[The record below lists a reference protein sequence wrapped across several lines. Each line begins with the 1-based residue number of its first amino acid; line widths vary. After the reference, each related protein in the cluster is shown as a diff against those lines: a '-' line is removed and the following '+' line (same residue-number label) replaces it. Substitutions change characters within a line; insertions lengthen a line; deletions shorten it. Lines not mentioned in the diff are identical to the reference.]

1 MGSNGNYDVARASSA
16 GTSGGDSGGGGGDTT
31 PPSPPRLPVAPP
43 LTSPSRVPGELSTS
57 PPPLQPPLAPPRA
70 ADRDTDEGLDDDYMP
85 EKEDDEGV
93 DDGCWNW
100 EQEEAEYTYGHLGEG
115 ELEDDAD
122 SREPVEGEL
131 GYDQDRGENLRGPSD
146 SKFFSILGMS
156 VRRNIPDHIIRN
168 GFVPLNKH
176 DYFSRRHNWRLL
188 LGHYRSFLPPPKD
201 HRVLIDSFRRPYD
214 YPRALRFQ
222 KPISDLILQSSNNY
236 IIREKIKI
244 LSKQYGLFR
253 RIRSDG
259 SCFYRALLFSY
270 LENLGQ
276 MQDRQA
282 EVIRLMECVEVS
294 IKRIYQL
301 EWGEAYF
308 LNPKDNILSVVYE
321 FYCLVNSVANGLTSD
336 KLYERSLGE
345 TSSGNI
351 IYFLRLLTEAEIR
364 TQDIYK
370 PFIPKD
376 MHVLQ
381 FCWKKVRGMYAEA
394 GAIQMRALTYAL
406 GIPLRVETVHRKS
419 TSGQDVR
426 VKRLDFFNHSGLGKR
441 PYYFVQSY
449 HSSST
454 AHKSL
459 ERGSGDNLLSS
470 DGAPLL
476 TLLSR
481 PGHCDILYP

>member
-1 MGSNGNYDVARASSA
+1 
-16 GTSGGDSGGGGGDTT
+16 
-31 PPSPPRLPVAPP
+31 
-43 LTSPSRVPGELSTS
+43 
-57 PPPLQPPLAPPRA
+57 
-70 ADRDTDEGLDDDYMP
+70 MP
-85 EKEDDEGV
+85 EKEDGEGE
-93 DDGCWNW
+93 DDGGWNW

-122 SREPVEGEL
+122 SQEPVEGEL

-146 SKFFSILGMS
+146 SEFFSILGMS

-176 DYFSRRHNWRLL
+176 DYFSCRHNWRLL
-188 LGHYRSFLPPPKD
+188 LGHYRSFLPPSKD
-201 HRVLIDSFRRPYD
+201 HRVLIGSFRRPYN

-222 KPISDLILQSSNNY
+222 EPISDLILRSSNNY
-236 IIREKIKI
+236 IIQEKIKI

-253 RIRSDG
+253 RTRSDG

-364 TQDIYK
+364 THDIYK

-406 GIPLRVETVHRKS
+406 GIPLRVETVDRRKS
-419 TSGQDVR
+419 TLGQDVR

-476 TLLSR
+476 TLLNR
-481 PGHCDILYP
+481 PGHCDILYPK